1 MIGIKRNNRDLRVV
15 AVYRSQNSTKPNDDE
30 LCEWVAKMNGL
41 YVIIGDFNLPDI
53 RWQTGCAGAKGRRFL
68 ETMKDKFL
76 TQHVQTAT
84 HDSGNILDLVI
95 SIEEDLVR
103 DIEMIGKIGKSDHVI
118 M

>member
-1 MIGIKRNNRDLRVV
+1 
-15 AVYRSQNSTKPNDDE
+15 
-30 LCEWVAKMNGL
+30 MNGL